1 MKNKLLVIGYFGF
14 QENQLDGQTIKT
26 RNVFDL
32 LRSNVKENTSVSFF
46 DTQRFKTNKFSFLL
60 MLLKI
65 ISCNKLVYIPAHN
78 NLKYIFPL
86 IFLLSKLFRIPIIY
100 IVVGGWLTEYLSTKP
115 IHVYFLSKIKLI
127 LPQSVKLTISLI
139 NEYNFTNIQTF
150 PNFRIHNF
158 VPLPKEES
166 TVFKI
171 VFMARVNR
179 MKGLEQIFALAEY
192 FQNYKMLNKQII
204 IDFYGPIDHNDKEY
218 FLENVKIYPNTRYM
232 GVVEQQEVHHVLA
245 EYDIMVLP
253 TKYYTEG
260 FPGSILD
267 AYISGIPVIV
277 TKWKHADEFVDDGK
291 TGFIVPFQYG
301 DVEFIESVLK
311 LYNNYSLLSEM
322 KKLAYEKSK
331 EYGYESA
338 WKKIEPYLNS

>member
-1 MKNKLLVIGYFGF
+1 
-14 QENQLDGQTIKT
+14 
-26 RNVFDL
+26 
-32 LRSNVKENTSVSFF
+32 
-46 DTQRFKTNKFSFLL
+46 
-60 MLLKI
+60 
-65 ISCNKLVYIPAHN
+65 
-78 NLKYIFPL
+78 
-86 IFLLSKLFRIPIIY
+86 
-100 IVVGGWLTEYLSTKP
+100 
-115 IHVYFLSKIKLI
+115 
-127 LPQSVKLTISLI
+127 
-139 NEYNFTNIQTF
+139 
-150 PNFRIHNF
+150 
-158 VPLPKEES
+158 
-166 TVFKI
+166 
-171 VFMARVNR
+171 
-179 MKGLEQIFALAEY
+179 
-192 FQNYKMLNKQII
+192 MLNKQII